1 MVRQVAEERHI
12 ALTADEEDLLAA
24 RFNQMAEVLRRYHA
38 DGCLCL
44 FIDKSRNR
52 SRRWCDMAD
61 CGNQAKVRRFR
72 ERARAEGEA

>member
-1 MVRQVAEERHI
+1 MQPDGRG
-12 ALTADEEDLLAA
+12 
-24 RFNQMAEVLRRYHA
+24 LRRYHA
-38 DGCLCL
+38 DGCLWL